1 MDSTYLSNLN
11 TYLNNPNF
19 QPTAGAGIMS
29 GFGSGSQPSGFGS
42 NFFGNNPGLGFNSQ
56 TLQLALGGLSAIG
69 NFWNAFQSNKL
80 AKDQFNFTK
89 GITEKNLANQTKAYN
104 TTLNDRI
111 TSRASVTGASDAEV
125 ADYLAKNSL

>member
-19 QPTAGAGIMS
+19 QPNNTLSGVIGAQGSS
-29 GFGSGSQPSGFGS
+29 GGLGS
-42 NFFGNNPGLGFNSQ
+42 NFFGNNSNLGFNSQ

-69 NFWNAFQSNKL
+69 NFWNSFQANKL